1 MVYGWLLDGA
11 ARFGPPEERLR
22 FWKQNRFSQLAPGE
36 GQMEME
42 DINARLRALELRAV
56 AQTTAIAVLLH
67 EQPNASAKLHLVAEH
82 LVDAPPVPLSDE
94 DLVKVAAY
102 IQAMLGGPWIE

>member
-1 MVYGWLLDGA
+1 MPQGGSDQEVSVCA
-11 ARFGPPEERLR
+11 FGSRITFL
-22 FWKQNRFSQLAPGE
+22 NLTPGD

-67 EQPNASAKLHLVAEH
+67 EQPNAAAKLHLVAEH

>member
-1 MVYGWLLDGA
+1 MPKEVSVCA
-11 ARFGPPEERLR
+11 FGSRIAFL
-22 FWKQNRFSQLAPGE
+22 NLHPGD

-67 EQPNASAKLHLVAEH
+67 EQPNAAAKLHLVAEH

>member
-1 MVYGWLLDGA
+1 
-11 ARFGPPEERLR
+11 
-22 FWKQNRFSQLAPGE
+22 
-36 GQMEME
+36 MELE

-67 EQPNASAKLHLVAEH
+67 EQPNAAAKLHMITER
-82 LVDAPPVPLSDE
+82 LVDAPPIPLSDE

-102 IQAMLGGPWIE
+102 LQAMLGGPWID